1 MLIVDKIKLKIQC
14 FCYTHSVFQM
24 CGHHTWLTA
33 TVFSSTDYGISPSLV
48 KVLLD
53 RGREWEPL
61 RSLALDCHSIISSF
75 LWFLCLFP
83 FFSASLIL
91 PSSNL
96 SFQCVWFLNSVRQ
109 VCNNSNYGL
118 FFFPPEFLL
127 QIELYMDKLLYS
139 EIVDKWQFYKW
150 FHGLCLNILQSSYIH
165 CFPSMLFLKDN

>member
-1 MLIVDKIKLKIQC
+1 
-14 FCYTHSVFQM
+14 M

-118 FFFPPEFLL
+118 FSPPQNFCSRLNYTW
-127 QIELYMDKLLYS
+127 INYC
-139 EIVDKWQFYKW
+139 IVKVLINGSFISG
-150 FHGLCLNILQSSYIH
+150 FMV
-165 CFPSMLFLKDN
+165 FA

>member
-1 MLIVDKIKLKIQC
+1 
-14 FCYTHSVFQM
+14 M
-24 CGHHTWLTA
+24 CGHHTWLMA

-96 SFQCVWFLNSVRQ
+96 SFQCVWFLNSVCQ

-118 FFFPPEFLL
+118 FFPPQNFWSRLNYTW
-127 QIELYMDKLLYS
+127 INYCIVKLLINGS
-139 EIVDKWQFYKW
+139 FISGFMVFAWIFSRAVI
-150 FHGLCLNILQSSYIH
+150 FIAFPV
-165 CFPSMLFLKDN
+165 CFS